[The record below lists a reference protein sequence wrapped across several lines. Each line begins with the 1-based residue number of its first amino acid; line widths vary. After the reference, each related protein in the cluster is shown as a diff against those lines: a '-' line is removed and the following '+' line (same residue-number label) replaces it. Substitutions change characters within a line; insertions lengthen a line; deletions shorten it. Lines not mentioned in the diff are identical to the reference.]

1 MRDSSLQRASS
12 LGAASGAGEAVPHD
26 GREPSERSDSGWEN
40 VRRAFFPFPLWR
52 PPALRRRRS
61 SALAREGGEEED
73 EDLAEFSEGP
83 CSAAGSPGGPHGTA
97 RERGASINAAAF
109 SSIFQGMRRVASRSE
124 KASEQEAL
132 AAQRERAVSPASR
145 WVARA
150 QELGSNAASQCS
162 SAIALRVGDTSH
174 GRASTIWA
182 SRKHGPG
189 H

>member
-1 MRDSSLQRASS
+1 MQHPEEQGKEPEAFMREI
-12 LGAASGAGEAVPHD
+12 EADYVLYGVVDPD
-26 GREPSERSDSGWEN
+26 PANALTRQAIAEGR
-40 VRRAFFPFPLWR
+40 FTH
-52 PPALRRRRS
+52 
-61 SALAREGGEEED
+61 

-83 CSAAGSPGGPHGTA
+83 CAAAGSPGGPHGTA

-162 SAIALRVGDTSH
+162 SAIALRVGDTSSD
-174 GRASTIWA
+174 GRASNIWA
-182 SRKHGPG
+182 SRKHGPA

>member
-1 MRDSSLQRASS
+1 MLLPFTTSNE
-12 LGAASGAGEAVPHD
+12 LG
-26 GREPSERSDSGWEN
+26 
-40 VRRAFFPFPLWR
+40 PF
-52 PPALRRRRS
+52 
-61 SALAREGGEEED
+61 
-73 EDLAEFSEGP
+73 
-83 CSAAGSPGGPHGTA
+83 
-97 RERGASINAAAF
+97 
-109 SSIFQGMRRVASRSE
+109 RRVASRSE

-162 SAIALRVGDTSH
+162 SAIALRVGDTSSH

-182 SRKHGPG
+182 SRKHGPA